1 MATLFNNWL
10 LKEVVNKMIKNLKLL
25 LNTCSIY
32 IIISLK
38 PKSMHDHSREG
49 EVEREKTFKKSERSD
64 NKLL

>member
-10 LKEVVNKMIKNLKLL
+10 LKEVVNKMIKILKLL

-38 PKSMHDHSREG
+38 PKSMHDHSRG
-49 EVEREKTFKKSERSD
+49 KGGLLKSLRGQTT
-64 NKLL
+64 N